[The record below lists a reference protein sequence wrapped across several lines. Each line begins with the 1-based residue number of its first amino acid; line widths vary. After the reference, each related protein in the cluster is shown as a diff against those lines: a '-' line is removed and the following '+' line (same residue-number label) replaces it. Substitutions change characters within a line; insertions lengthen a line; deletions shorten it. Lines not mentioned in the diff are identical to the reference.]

1 MSHPKERRPLD
12 LELSRRAFLQK
23 SAGAAFALSGA
34 GALLAACGKGT
45 PAPIG
50 TGGGGSGASASASSA
65 LPLARPNNPVKWPIY
80 PDNQPIA
87 DGLQPEQNAT
97 LKVYNWSD
105 YIYKKVLNDF
115 GKKYNCKIDLSTFNN
130 MDEAIAKIRS
140 GQVDF
145 DIFFPTVDVL
155 GKLIVSKYIRPVN
168 HSYIPNITNVWTE
181 FQNPF
186 YDQGW
191 QYTTPYV
198 VYTTGIAWRTDH
210 VSDDVASMS
219 NPYDIFWNTKYKG
232 KIEILDDYRE
242 GISMVLLKNGINDL
256 NTCDAGQLAKA
267 QQDLSSLAS
276 TIHPLVNVQDYVDL
290 PTGKTW
296 INQAWSGDMVN
307 AQYYGPKGFDPS
319 VIRYW
324 YQPQVAPTFNDLVV
338 SLTSGKNP
346 VLSHLFLNYML
357 DYNNAMENFSWVGY
371 QPPQTKVTADLLIK
385 QQLIPRTLSTAVVP
399 ESIWSTGSRELELDP
414 GCDDQWHTIWE
425 QFKAGH

>member
-1 MSHPKERRPLD
+1 MPHPRERRPFD
-12 LELSRRAFLQK
+12 LELNRRDFLKK

-34 GALLAACGKGT
+34 SAILAACGKGT

-50 TGGGGSGASASASSA
+50 SQPPGTGASSTPSG
-65 LPLARPNNPVKWPIY
+65 LLLARPDHPVKWPIY
-80 PDNQPIA
+80 PDNKAIA

-97 LKVYNWSD
+97 LKLYNWSD
-105 YIYKKVLNDF
+105 YVYKKVVNDF
-115 GKKYNCKIDLSTFNN
+115 GKKYNCKVELSTFNN
-130 MDEAIAKIRS
+130 MDEAIAKIRT

-145 DIFFPTVDVL
+145 DILWPTVDVL
-155 GKLIVSKYIRPVN
+155 GKLIQSKYIRPLN
-168 HSYIPNITNVWTE
+168 HSYIPNITNVWQE

-191 QYTTPYV
+191 QYSTPYV
-198 VYTTGIAWRTDH
+198 VYTTGIAWRVDH
-210 VSDDVASMS
+210 VSDDVATMS

-242 GISMVLLKNGINDL
+242 GISMVLLKHGIKDL
-256 NTCDAGQLAKA
+256 NTCDPAQLQMVA
-267 QQDLSSLAS
+267 QDLSTLSS
-276 TIHPLVNVQDYVDL
+276 TTNPLVNVQDYVDL

-296 INQAWSGDMVN
+296 INQAWSGDVVN
-307 AQYYGPKGFDPS
+307 SQYYGPKGFDPG
-319 VIRYW
+319 VLRYW
-324 YQPQVAPTFNDLVV
+324 YQPQVAPTFNDCIV

-357 DYNNAMENFSWVGY
+357 DYHNAMENFSWVGY

-385 QQLIPRTLSTAVVP
+385 EQLIPKNLTTSVVP
-399 ESIWSTGSRELELDP
+399 ESIWQTGSRELELDP
-414 GCDDQWHTIWE
+414 TCDSNWHNVWE